1 MGNAM
6 QQEAEFDIDVFEAM
20 ASGNY
25 EEPEIEDSI
34 EDDDE
39 HQEDTDQEVVEE
51 DEEELDEAG
60 DGELDEDLEDDDD
73 VEEEDSLVDAD
84 DLDEEDDDAEDETED
99 DEEDTDEVD
108 ETEDDVKDEDIEE
121 TEDDTD
127 TEETSDGEAPATDVV
142 DYKAF
147 YDAVV
152 NTEFAVNG
160 KKVKGF
166 SDPKK
171 IIQSQQMAGGF
182 SEKMAGFKQY
192 RPYMAPLKERGMLE
206 DPAKFDLAMN
216 LLDGDVEAIKA
227 HLTTLK
233 IDPLD
238 LDMEEVKYER
248 KVSTASESTM
258 AVEDALEQART
269 AGVEDRLRDVIGK
282 KWDPASFEE
291 FSTNASVRNDLI
303 QHISSGAYDQ
313 VENKMNELSRLDYS
327 GSYGTMSTVDR
338 YRAAVKALQAEAPAP
353 VAVAPVAP
361 AKTIT
366 KSADKAKAAK
376 AKIIKARK
384 EAEYKAKA
392 AKEETKRNKQ
402 RELASSVSG
411 KKKGKTKARAKFDPM
426 ALEGEEFQAHFDFL
440 ASGGR

>member
-1 MGNAM
+1 MSEAI

-20 ASGNY
+20 AAGNY
-25 EEPEIEDSI
+25 EEPEIEDSV
-34 EDDDE
+34 EDEDEE

-51 DEEELDEAG
+51 DEEELDEGSDG
-60 DGELDEDLEDDDD
+60 DLDEDLGDDNDI
-73 VEEEDSLVDAD
+73 EEEDSLVDAD
-84 DLDEEDDDAEDETED
+84 DLDDEDDAAEDEVD
-99 DEEDTDEVD
+99 DTDEVED
-108 ETEDDVKDEDIEE
+108 TEDEDIEE

-127 TEETSDGEAPATDVV
+127 TDETSDGEPQGTDVV

-152 NTEFAVNG
+152 NTEFVVNG

-166 SDPKK
+166 ADPQK

-192 RPYMAPLKERGMLE
+192 RPYMAPLKERGMLD

-216 LLDGDVEAIKA
+216 LVDGDVEAIKA
-227 HLTTLK
+227 HLNSLK

-238 LDMEEVKYER
+238 LDMEQVKYER
-248 KVSTASESTM
+248 KVSTASESSL
-258 AVEDALEQART
+258 AIDDALEQARA

-282 KWDPASFEE
+282 QWDAESFDE

-313 VENKMNELSRLDYS
+313 VESKMTELSRLDFS
-327 GSYGTMSTVDR
+327 GSYGTMSTVDK
-338 YRAAVKALQAEAPAP
+338 YRAAVRALQAEAPAP
-353 VAVAPVAP
+353 AKVAPVDTKP
-361 AKTIT
+361 AKDV
-366 KSADKAKAAK
+366 AAKAAK
-376 AKIIKARK
+376 AKILKARR
-384 EAEYKAKA
+384 ESEYKAKA
-392 AKEETKRNKQ
+392 AREEAKRNKQ
-402 RELASSVSG
+402 RSLATSVSG
-411 KKKGKTKARAKFDPM
+411 KKKGKTKQVAKFDPM
-426 ALEGEEFQAHFDFL
+426 ALEGEAFQEHFDFL